1 MSYLDNLE
9 NTLKNLESRNE
20 RDPLT
25 NERREADRAGA
36 LAAAP
41 WADRLKSGA
50 FTTNLMDAA
59 AVIGHKLRAKVY
71 MAWLG
76 NTLRFELRQSKLE
89 LRPTAEGVL
98 AVFMEGDIEIKSRKV
113 DLESNPDALIEEWI
127 GQSAS

>member
-20 RDPLT
+20 PDPLT

-98 AVFMEGDIEIKSRKV
+98 AVFMEGNIEIKSRKV

>member
-98 AVFMEGDIEIKSRKV
+98 AVFMEGNIEIKSRKV

>member
-20 RDPLT
+20 PDPLT
-25 NERREADRAGA
+25 NERREAERAGA

-98 AVFMEGDIEIKSRKV
+98 AVFMEGNIEIKSRKV

>member
-20 RDPLT
+20 PDPLT

-98 AVFMEGDIEIKSRKV
+98 AVFMEGNNEIKSHKV
-113 DLESNPDALIEEWI
+113 DLEGNPDTLIEEWI
-127 GQSAS
+127 GQGVS

>member
-20 RDPLT
+20 PDPLT

-41 WADRLKSGA
+41 WVDRLKSGA

-98 AVFMEGDIEIKSRKV
+98 AVFMEGNIEIKSRKV

>member
-98 AVFMEGDIEIKSRKV
+98 AVFMEGNNEIKSHKV
-113 DLESNPDALIEEWI
+113 DLEGNPDTLIEEWI

>member
-20 RDPLT
+20 PDPLT
-25 NERREADRAGA
+25 NERREAERAGA

-98 AVFMEGDIEIKSRKV
+98 AVFMEGNNEIKSHKV
-113 DLESNPDALIEEWI
+113 DLEGNPDTLIEEWI
-127 GQSAS
+127 GQGLS